1 MGGGFWGI
9 TWFSGEVE
17 RGGQSLLL
25 LRSLLKLGI
34 WRIDYQLKCLWCV
47 HLRGGRGYIRISGS
61 LRGD

>member
-17 RGGQSLLL
+17 RGGVSRCYYYVAKIGNMETSL
-25 LRSLLKLGI
+25 SM
-34 WRIDYQLKCLWCV
+34 KCWWCV
-47 HLRGGRGYIRISGS
+47 HLRGGGYIRISGS